1 MNYTNQEK
9 IKKYIYYFFVALL
22 FFYSIEIISQIIIY
36 QISEFKVKVWV
47 YISISITE
55 QERYSLLYIFLVC

>member
-9 IKKYIYYFFVALL
+9 F
-22 FFYSIEIISQIIIY
+22 IISQIIIS